1 MTHPHS
7 NACDEIL
14 IDRYLDGDLDAGEI
28 ERMETHI
35 ETCRQCRCQ
44 VSVLRAFSQDLRHR
58 VQHVSDSV
66 DFVALEK
73 EVLTKALRQYRSR
86 GVFSRFIG
94 SLKYTIPA
102 TVAACL
108 LVFFGYSTF
117 VVKPAPVLVPSA
129 IINSF
134 TGSMSSVMIFETPET
149 RQTILWY
156 NEDTDVE
163 SEQNAV

>member
-1 MTHPHS
+1 MTHPYS
-7 NACDEIL
+7 NACDETL
-14 IDRYLDGDLDAGEI
+14 LDRYLDGDLDAGEKA
-28 ERMETHI
+28 RLETHI
-35 ETCRQCRCQ
+35 EACRQCRSQ
-44 VSVLRAFSQDLRHR
+44 VASLKAFSQDLRNR
-58 VQHVSDSV
+58 VQHVTDSV

-73 EVLTKALRQYRSR
+73 QVLNKALRQHRSR
-86 GVFSRFIG
+86 GGFSRFIA

-102 TVAACL
+102 TVTAGL
-108 LVFFGYSTF
+108 LLFFAYSNF
-117 VVKPAPVLVPSA
+117 VVKPPPVPSA

-163 SEQNAV
+163 SEPNAV